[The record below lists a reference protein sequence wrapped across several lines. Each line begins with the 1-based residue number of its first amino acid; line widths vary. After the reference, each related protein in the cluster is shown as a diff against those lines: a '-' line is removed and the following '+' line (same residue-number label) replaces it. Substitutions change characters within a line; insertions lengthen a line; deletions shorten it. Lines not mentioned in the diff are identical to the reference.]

1 MSEKGTY
8 SELRRNTLIIGI
20 SNIGCKAIA
29 FILAPL
35 YSFYLTTSQYG
46 TMDLITTTVSLI
58 LPLYC
63 LDIYEATFRFSSDAE
78 YDKRKILTSSLIVC
92 LPSLVLS
99 IIIFVISLFIF
110 HDSYLI
116 NYTILFVVFNTLISI
131 LSKYARGI
139 GKMRV
144 FAFTGIINSIVML
157 LTSLLFL
164 IILKLELKGWLISF
178 LFSQISTVI
187 YLCIRCNIFH
197 CVKREYI
204 DKNYIRTFV
213 MFCIPLIPTA
223 AMWWVMNASD
233 RYMILFFMST
243 SANGVYSVANKI
255 PSLLSIFEN
264 VFYQAWQTTAISK
277 MHDDDR
283 NEFFSNV
290 FNKYFCFLTIGVVG
304 LLLIGRPLILMIFSI
319 EYSSAW
325 LCFSILVLS
334 VLFHALAG
342 NLGLLYSVFKNT
354 KGAFYST
361 VIGAVT
367 NIVLNLIFIPAFG
380 LIGAAVT
387 TLIGYV
393 VTLIYRW
400 FDVKKFVSLK
410 LNYKQF
416 LFYLS
421 VIAIQL
427 FLYYINTP
435 ISYGIRTIILLLI
448 LILNRELIL
457 KILKK

>member
-1 MSEKGTY
+1 
-8 SELRRNTLIIGI
+8 
-20 SNIGCKAIA
+20 
-29 FILAPL
+29 
-35 YSFYLTTSQYG
+35 
-46 TMDLITTTVSLI
+46 
-58 LPLYC
+58 
-63 LDIYEATFRFSSDAE
+63 
-78 YDKRKILTSSLIVC
+78 
-92 LPSLVLS
+92 
-99 IIIFVISLFIF
+99 
-110 HDSYLI
+110 
-116 NYTILFVVFNTLISI
+116 
-131 LSKYARGI
+131 
-139 GKMRV
+139 
-144 FAFTGIINSIVML
+144 
-157 LTSLLFL
+157 
-164 IILKLELKGWLISF
+164 
-178 LFSQISTVI
+178 
-187 YLCIRCNIFH
+187 
-197 CVKREYI
+197 
-204 DKNYIRTFV
+204 

-319 EYSSAW
+319 EYSAAW